1 MFSDAFEAVGPS
13 LNKTEKKPSEAQITL
28 KKLKNALKDRDWRLV
43 INTLEEWPDSA
54 NLSEEDKTDLGKSL
68 GNLHDLIEKRKKQG
82 KVFSSESLSDLSFE
96 LTDVLKKVEGRQSE
110 ES

>member
-1 MFSDAFEAVGPS
+1 MFSDGFEAVGPS
-13 LNKTEKKPSEAQITL
+13 LNNSEKELSQTQITL
-28 KKLKNALKDRDWRLV
+28 KKLKNAIKDRDWRLV

-68 GNLHDLIEKRKKQG
+68 SNLHDLIEKRKKQG

-96 LTDVLKKVEGRQSE
+96 LDEALKKVEGRQSE